1 MFKKKKKYF
10 LVYSYVNGPITG
22 TSTIYVET
30 NKKMN
35 RTDVI
40 EEVRKL
46 LKEHNN
52 VENLIILN
60 WIRIKR

>member
-1 MFKKKKKYF
+1 MFKKCYF
-10 LVYSYVNGPITG
+10 VVYQFANGPINSTG
-22 TSTIYVET
+22 TTIVET

-40 EEVRKL
+40 EEVRKH